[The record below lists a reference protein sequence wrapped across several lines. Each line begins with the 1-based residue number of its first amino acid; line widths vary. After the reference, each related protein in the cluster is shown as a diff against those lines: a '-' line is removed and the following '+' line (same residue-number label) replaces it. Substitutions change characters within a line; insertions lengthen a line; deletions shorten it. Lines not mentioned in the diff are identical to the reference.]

1 VYVFVKRNLRYPLFA
16 LFDAPDRNET
26 CARRFATTTAPQA
39 LTLLNDDIVISYA
52 KAFAARVAKEV
63 GTDREKVIDRA
74 FVLACSR
81 PPTSEE
87 HAAMLG
93 FLKRHKG
100 TPAEAV
106 VDLCHALLN
115 LNEFLYVD

>member
-1 VYVFVKRNLRYPLFA
+1 VFVKRNLRYPLFA

-26 CARRFATTTAPQA
+26 CSRRFATTTAPQA
-39 LTLLNDDIVISYA
+39 LTLLNDSVVLGFA
-52 KAFAARVAKEV
+52 RAFAERVTKEV
-63 GTDREKVIDRA
+63 GTDRAKLIDRA
-74 FVLACSR
+74 FALACSR
-81 PPTSEE
+81 PPTDEE
-87 HAAMLG
+87 RSAMLG

-100 TPAEAV
+100 AHAEAV